1 MIMALDQAALR
12 KAFGMFATGV
22 CVATVRDSAGAA
34 HGITVNSFT
43 SVSLNPALVLWCLG
57 DASERFDLFSA
68 SPHYA
73 IHVLAAGDEARAM
86 RFAGKGDQTL
96 AADETETWQTGA
108 PVLKGVMAAF
118 DCTVVDRVR
127 AGDHLLLIGAVERFA
142 AAPGQDGL
150 TSFQSRFGHAPA
162 PALSSN

>member
-1 MIMALDQAALR
+1 MDFDQAALR

-22 CVATVRDSAGAA
+22 CVVTVRDSEGGA

-73 IHVLAAGDEARAM
+73 IHVLAAGEEARAM

-96 AADETETWQTGA
+96 APDETETWETGA
-108 PVLKGVMAAF
+108 PVMKGVLAAF
-118 DCTVVDRVR
+118 DCAVTDRVR
-127 AGDHLLLIGAVERFA
+127 AGDHLILVGAVRRFS

-150 TSFQSRFGHAPA
+150 TYFQSRFGQASA
-162 PALSSN
+162 PALSPT